1 MNQQKPVSD
10 PKTHPEAS
18 GHLPQAKL
26 KRRPWTFPVL
36 WVVPLAA
43 AVVAGYLVYHRVQQS
58 GPTITIRFK
67 DGMGL
72 RTGQTPVKYRGVTV
86 GEVAGIELSK
96 DQQYVLVEARL
107 QRSAAALARSGA
119 AFWIVRPEVGLGN
132 ITGLGTIVSGPYIGV
147 LPGVGAPESKFEGL
161 ESSPVALDRKGLKIV
176 LLAAKLGALKP
187 GSPVYYRGVEVGA
200 VQTCQLSTN
209 ANTVD
214 IRVFIEQRYTNLV
227 RTGSKFWNVSGVD
240 IKVGLFRGAEVS
252 VESLRSIVAG
262 GIAFATPTDPKE
274 QQPAVDGMAFRL
286 FDDAKKEWLEWAPE
300 LLLPPAPP

>member
-1 MNQQKPVSD
+1 
-10 PKTHPEAS
+10 
-18 GHLPQAKL
+18 
-26 KRRPWTFPVL
+26 VL